1 MTTNRREFM
10 QIVIGGLTFALT
22 QRNKELPPITE
33 QSPAV
38 VNTAPLLE
46 PKPEQALLPEGYYTV
61 KIVDIDIK
69 DSKLRPEPNFW
80 FKFEEVESKR
90 ELVQVISSHPHAMHE
105 LMKMV
110 DKTPEVKHQDSVDL
124 TGMIGKEI
132 QVVINHHKYMNRAH
146 MAVRQ

>member
-10 QIVIGGLTFALT
+10 QLIVGGIAFGLAAK
-22 QRNKELPPITE
+22 N
-33 QSPAV
+33 V
-38 VNTAPLLE
+38 E
-46 PKPEQALLPEGYYTV
+46 PKPVENTTGLLVEPQALTEEPKALLPEGFYTV

-69 DSKLRPEPNFW
+69 DSRIRPEPNFW

-90 ELVQVISSHPHAMHE
+90 ELVQVISSSPLALHE

-110 DKTPEVKHQDSVDL
+110 DKVPEVRHQDTVDL

-132 QVVINHHKYMNRAH
+132 GVVINHHKYMNRAH
-146 MAVRQ
+146 MSVRQ